1 MESYAQRKKDQR
13 SDVARCEDCD
23 SPTIPHLIEQLDN
36 NLERTDVRFQSTIS
50 QQESR
55 HTSLLLTS
63 KTPALAFAI
72 EKSAERH

>member
-1 MESYAQRKKDQR
+1 
-13 SDVARCEDCD
+13 VARCEDCD
-23 SPTIPHLIEQLDN
+23 SPAIPHLIEQLDN
-36 NLERTDVRFQSTIS
+36 DLEKNRRTIPKHHS

-55 HTSLLLTS
+55 HTSLLLNS